1 MTAYEFLSRYK
12 LIKKQVRFKAKR
24 IEELKNMSASV
35 SSPGFERSYN
45 PNRNTQAPFIK
56 SIEKIEELREQAD
69 AQYAELLTAKSEIE
83 YAIDAVDDFEA
94 REVLQYRY
102 LYDMSWEE
110 IGKHMGMSD
119 RTARRRCDKGI
130 KMISVPDKYC
140 DKQY

>member
-12 LIKKQVRFKAKR
+12 HIKKQVRFKAKR
-24 IEELKNMSASV
+24 IEELKNMSVSV

-119 RTARRRCDKGI
+119 RTVRRRCDKGI

-140 DKQY
+140 DQQ